1 MAPVKRNRHTQT
13 SSSPNPF
20 SSRGEGAGGMR
31 SFVIVLVITVVILFF
46 TQRRHFVHCSNES
59 ASRSTSSPPWC
70 PIQTEWDGWRGRHGF

>member
-1 MAPVKRNRHTQT
+1 
-13 SSSPNPF
+13 
-20 SSRGEGAGGMR
+20 MR